1 MKALNKMAVI
11 KSFILG
17 LLITVSSTL
26 HAQEINP
33 TYDLHRVHFGFSIIG
48 NYGKLK
54 YNTASNFL
62 DNDTI
67 QTINTSSFPGFG
79 VGGIMNLKVA
89 EYWDFRTMV
98 NIQFVERHLLYN
110 FRGGAVETAKI
121 NSTYMEIPFQ
131 LKYKSKR
138 NHNKRFYWVG
148 GVTYRYDF
156 ASDIDTERSNT
167 KPIVALYP
175 ATFSYDFGAGLDLYY
190 EFFKFSPEIRI
201 SNGLGNSLVPD
212 SFIYSSS
219 LSRMSPKLIQ
229 FFLHF
234 EG

>member
-1 MKALNKMAVI
+1 MKEQNRSMVAKWLM
-11 KSFILG
+11 LG
-17 LLITVSSTL
+17 LLLVISPLVKG
-26 HAQEINP
+26 QEINP
-33 TYDLHRVHFGFSIIG
+33 TYDLHRIHFGFSIIG

-54 YNTASNFL
+54 YNTASDFM

-67 QTINTSSFPGFG
+67 QTINTNSFPGFG

-98 NIQFVERHLLYN
+98 NIQFVERHLQYN
-110 FRGGAVETAKI
+110 FRGGDIQTAKV
-121 NSTYMEIPFQ
+121 NSTYMEIPLQ
-131 LKYKSKR
+131 MKYKSKR

-148 GVTYRYDF
+148 GATYRYDF

-201 SNGLGNSLVPD
+201 SNGIGNSMVPD

>member
-1 MKALNKMAVI
+1 MKALNKKTFL
-11 KSFILG
+11 KSGLLG
-17 LLITVSSTL
+17 LIIMLANIGQ
-26 HAQEINP
+26 AQEINP
-33 TYDLHRVHFGFSIIG
+33 TYDLHRLHFGFSIIG

-54 YNTASNFL
+54 YTTASDFMN
-62 DNDTI
+62 NDTI
-67 QTINTSSFPGFG
+67 QTIQTNSFPGFG
-79 VGGIMNLKVA
+79 VGGIMNVKVA
-89 EYWDFRTMV
+89 EYFDFRTMV
-98 NIQFVERHLLYN
+98 NIQFVERHLQYN
-110 FRGGAVETAKI
+110 FRGGNIETAKI
-121 NSTYMEIPFQ
+121 NSTYMEIPLQ

-156 ASDIDTERSNT
+156 ASDIETERSNT

-175 ATFSYDFGAGLDLYY
+175 ATFSYDVGAGLDLYY

-212 SFIYSSS
+212 EFIYASS
-219 LSRMSPKLIQ
+219 LSRMSPKLVQ

>member
-1 MKALNKMAVI
+1 MKAQNNKVA
-11 KSFILG
+11 KKGFFFG
-17 LLITVSSTL
+17 LLISMSFGSM
-26 HAQEINP
+26 AQEINP
-33 TYDLHRVHFGFSIIG
+33 TYDLHRIHFGFSIIG

-54 YNTASNFL
+54 YNTVSEFL
-62 DNDTI
+62 NNDTI
-67 QTINTSSFPGFG
+67 QTVSTNSFPGFG

-98 NIQFVERHLLYN
+98 NIQFVERHLQYN
-110 FRGGAVETAKI
+110 FRGGDIQTAKV

-212 SFIYSSS
+212 SFIYASS
-219 LSRMSPKLIQ
+219 LSRISPKLIQ

>member
-1 MKALNKMAVI
+1 MKELSKYIASA
-11 KSFILG
+11 IL
-17 LLITVSSTL
+17 LCSMLIASNTTSY
-26 HAQEINP
+26 AQEINP
-33 TYDLHRVHFGFSIIG
+33 TYDLHRLHFGFSIIG

-54 YNTASNFL
+54 HATRSDFMTS
-62 DNDTI
+62 DTI
-67 QTINTSSFPGFG
+67 QTVNTNSFPGFG
-79 VGGIMNLKVA
+79 VGGIMNVKVA

-98 NIQFVERHLLYN
+98 NIQFVERHLEYN
-110 FRGGAVETAKI
+110 FRGGEQQVAKI
-121 NSTYMEIPFQ
+121 NSTYMEIPFL

-148 GVTYRYDF
+148 GATYRYDF

-201 SNGLGNSLVPD
+201 SNGIGNSLVPD
-212 SFIYSSS
+212 SFIYASS
-219 LSRMSPKLIQ
+219 LSRMSPKLVQ